1 MYYSEDDDLI
11 KTNCIKTYLHIHN
24 PTIQDKPYYKL
35 DLIKN
40 ILYLN
45 NNAEP
50 DSEGIFE
57 FDKIFTNENN
67 NSYIYENICSNII
80 KEALEGKSYCFI
92 SYGTTMSDKLKVL
105 IGDFDYS
112 SNEINIENK
121 GIFMN
126 TLEDLINNKN
136 INNNINISLSYFS
149 IYNDK
154 IIDLSLFQEK
164 DLININNIE
173 ENLMKKSIELN
184 KNYDINILQKIDIIN
199 NNSLNSINY
208 SIIKLFN
215 TFLSIEDQKTK
226 YHMYPISHFCFIIY
240 IKSNDNVLISSI
252 TFILLN
258 GSELLNKNF
267 ISKKSSTFSSLISV
281 DSQFIYN
288 SIIYSIQSNKV
299 INSNIKFEKDKL
311 SKLTSILNDICFK
324 HDKNNIKFRVIG
336 NILPITGY
344 YENCK
349 DTLMFLF
356 NIRQNTINKNN
367 MNRKGKKASISLKD
381 DILRD
386 DVIFDLESKIKFQ
399 ADTIENLNKI
409 ISRKEEKLFDLE
421 KNYKIQIEY
430 LKKYF
435 GFNGK
440 IEVLLT
446 GDVETKEYKEAQKI
460 REAIDDINILK
471 KNIKYL
477 EKTVTKKEEIID
489 KLKKKE
495 EIKYNDETMIRY
507 YLMAQDIKKNKKKEN
522 ENKKDFFEKINL
534 YENEIKNKDI
544 IINNLNKELEQKN
557 KILLS
562 IPKIIK
568 KNIKKNDYSHNEE
581 SEEVIEIKKY
591 KKNKDY
597 NNDLLDIIQKNKE
610 EYDKMKKKYDNIIS
624 QLNHEIKNKIEKIN
638 EIRNEYQEKFN
649 KLENEIVNF
658 ILNKN
663 KNINDIDEYEYE
675 YPNIFKLI
683 SSNKKFINKNK
694 SKKLKKESLDTDNKH
709 IINDIDYIEK
719 MKSTVINF
727 DKETNIT
734 FDHIKNYIK
743 SKDNILFSYDKNQL
757 EQLSKENLITDHL
770 KIINY
775 NKTLE
780 DYIDKYDESKEKI
793 NNININNIKKEIK
806 KEYEDKL
813 LKLKNKLN
821 EEIIKNN
828 NNLIVINSQ
837 QKLINNN
844 NIKNSFNYNR
854 NKSINKYPLLNNE
867 RCNTI
872 TGDKFLNLR
881 NNILNT
887 HELNKNF
894 DIGSK
899 KTTNRDKIL
908 LLKNMNN
915 SENKNINIKKRPFSS
930 NKTIKRKNNKT
941 EKHVTFDK

>member
-1 MYYSEDDDLI
+1 M
-11 KTNCIKTYLHIHN
+11 
-24 PTIQDKPYYKL
+24 
-35 DLIKN
+35 
-40 ILYLN
+40 
-45 NNAEP
+45 
-50 DSEGIFE
+50 
-57 FDKIFTNENN
+57 
-67 NSYIYENICSNII
+67 
-80 KEALEGKSYCFI
+80 
-92 SYGTTMSDKLKVL
+92 V
-105 IGDFDYS
+105 
-112 SNEINIENK
+112 
-121 GIFMN
+121 
-126 TLEDLINNKN
+126 
-136 INNNINISLSYFS
+136 
-149 IYNDK
+149 
-154 IIDLSLFQEK
+154 
-164 DLININNIE
+164 
-173 ENLMKKSIELN
+173 
-184 KNYDINILQKIDIIN
+184 
-199 NNSLNSINY
+199 
-208 SIIKLFN
+208 
-215 TFLSIEDQKTK
+215 
-226 YHMYPISHFCFIIY
+226 
-240 IKSNDNVLISSI
+240 
-252 TFILLN
+252 
-258 GSELLNKNF
+258 
-267 ISKKSSTFSSLISV
+267 
-281 DSQFIYN
+281 
-288 SIIYSIQSNKV
+288 
-299 INSNIKFEKDKL
+299 
-311 SKLTSILNDICFK
+311 
-324 HDKNNIKFRVIG
+324 
-336 NILPITGY
+336 
-344 YENCK
+344 
-349 DTLMFLF
+349 
-356 NIRQNTINKNN
+356 
-367 MNRKGKKASISLKD
+367 
-381 DILRD
+381 
-386 DVIFDLESKIKFQ
+386 
-399 ADTIENLNKI
+399 
-409 ISRKEEKLFDLE
+409 
-421 KNYKIQIEY
+421 
-430 LKKYF
+430 
-435 GFNGK
+435 
-440 IEVLLT
+440 
-446 GDVETKEYKEAQKI
+446 
-460 REAIDDINILK
+460 
-471 KNIKYL
+471 
-477 EKTVTKKEEIID
+477 
-489 KLKKKE
+489 
-495 EIKYNDETMIRY
+495 
-507 YLMAQDIKKNKKKEN
+507 QDIKKNKKKEN

-591 KKNKDY
+591 EKNKDY

-663 KNINDIDEYEYE
+663 NNDIDEYEYE

-694 SKKLKKESLDTDNKH
+694 SKKLKKESLNTDNKH

-757 EQLSKENLITDHL
+757 EQLSKENLITHYL

-775 NKTLE
+775 NKALE

-828 NNLIVINSQ
+828 NNLIVIDSQ